1 MVINKYKD
9 SKDTKIIPDQHE
21 HLPDLTT
28 GRVVR
33 GVSADTDTVT
43 DVKRESHYSR
53 LSKQS
58 TLHAQYIYLNG

>member
-33 GVSADTDTVT
+33 GHSADTDTVT
-43 DVKRESHYSR
+43 DVKRESH
-53 LSKQS
+53 LFPFE
-58 TLHAQYIYLNG
+58 

>member
-9 SKDTKIIPDQHE
+9 SKDTKNSLDQHE
-21 HLPDLTT
+21 HLPDLLT

-43 DVKRESHYSR
+43 DMKRESH
-53 LSKQS
+53 LFPFE
-58 TLHAQYIYLNG
+58 